1 MLTLS
6 VKSLWNRKF
15 VVFLTVLSI
24 ALSTA
29 LILGVDR
36 LRNEAREGFAN
47 SASGLDLI
55 VAPRGND
62 VQILLATVFGVGSTG
77 AGISWD
83 SFEMFESNPA
93 VSWAVPIMM
102 GDNHRGFPV
111 IGTSETYF
119 EHFRHTGGKP
129 LEFAQGAAFQGKESA
144 VLGAEVAERFDYS
157 PGSVVVN
164 AHGAGSVAFDVHD
177 EAPFVVTGVLERTGT
192 AVDRIVFV
200 PMEGFDALHDQ
211 KEDAQADP
219 FAASPETNVMQS
231 DHEAHDDH
239 EANQHWHEPEKINAI
254 FLGLR
259 SKTSVLTL
267 QRLVA
272 SYPVEP
278 LSAVMPNVALL
289 SLWSVTGTA
298 ETALQIM
305 AFAVALVGV
314 AGMVVMLTASLEARR
329 REFAILRSVGATP
342 FAIFRMIVLEA
353 LLVALA
359 GVVLGFVLMSAAIAL
374 AAPVLGANYGIYL
387 ELSLPSVHEILLAGA
402 LLLGSVLAS
411 LAPAIR
417 VYRMTLSDGLTMRI

>member
-83 SFEMFESNPA
+83 SFEMFENNPA

-129 LEFAQGAAFQGKESA
+129 LEFAQGVAFQGKESA